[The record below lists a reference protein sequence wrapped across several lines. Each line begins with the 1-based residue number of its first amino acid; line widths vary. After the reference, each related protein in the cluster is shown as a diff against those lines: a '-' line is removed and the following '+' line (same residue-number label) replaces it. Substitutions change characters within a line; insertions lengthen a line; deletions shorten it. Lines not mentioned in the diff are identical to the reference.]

1 MEPKLND
8 REDSKPEE
16 LNKAG
21 LTLRPAIGTI
31 LGLLSNEPPW
41 NERKGNR
48 NKLPGRNCVGRGG
61 RYCGEAGPG
70 VNIGVGIKSKP
81 YSFLFFSTAIF
92 NVDDSV
98 VDLETLAALYENVSV
113 KRIRN

>member
-8 REDSKPEE
+8 KKDSKPGE

-31 LGLLSNEPPW
+31 LGLLSNEPLW

-48 NKLPGRNCVGRGG
+48 NKLSGRTCVRSEG

-70 VNIGVGIKSKP
+70 VNTGVGIKSKP
-81 YSFLFFSTAIF
+81 YSFLSFLF
-92 NVDDSV
+92 DSH
-98 VDLETLAALYENVSV
+98 
-113 KRIRN
+113 I